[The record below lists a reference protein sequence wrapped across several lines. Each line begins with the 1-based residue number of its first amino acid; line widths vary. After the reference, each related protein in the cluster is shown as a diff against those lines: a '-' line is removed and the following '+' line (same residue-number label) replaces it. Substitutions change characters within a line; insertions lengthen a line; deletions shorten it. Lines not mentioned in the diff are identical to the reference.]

1 MFWPSSCKEKKS
13 LGYSD
18 LKINLPRCHARSGTK
33 PKTAIGLPWV
43 NSTSEVKEVQ
53 GPRKKEILKG

>member
-1 MFWPSSCKEKKS
+1 MFSAMLLS

-18 LKINLPRCHARSGTK
+18 LKINLPGHHARSGRK

-43 NSTSEVKEVQ
+43 NPTSEIK
-53 GPRKKEILKG
+53 